1 MAAYIP
7 KHAARDAA
15 ACPVPVRSERRKL
28 APNAIAA
35 AKTYVPAKPA
45 TEVVEINARTSE
57 EEDVDPL
64 TKKSFTYVPKSNEG
78 LVRPAPT
85 HINIDPDQPL
95 LRQVG
100 ILPSGDPLNPRTQL
114 SDINYDSSDY
124 EHFLQAYR
132 VAMIKVSMAKTATI
146 EVRPISTTDEDS
158 LRRSSTSSFTRRS
171 SNAHSVFEKIGN
183 YIKPSRPESV
193 YSTSSWMTSQTAE
206 TSPMASR
213 RGSTMTHR
221 CSNGSMYKE
230 SKEMDRDA
238 AAIEK
243 AVLESWDGRRRS
255 KVSTSPIAPGIKRF
269 GSNTAVR
276 S

>member
-1 MAAYIP
+1 MAAYVP

-15 ACPVPVRSERRKL
+15 ALPVPAKSERRKL

-45 TEVVEINARTSE
+45 TEVGEVNPRTSE
-57 EEDVDPL
+57 EEDIDPM
-64 TKKSFTYVPKSNEG
+64 TKKSFTYVPKSNGG

-85 HINIDPDQPL
+85 NINIDPDQPL
-95 LRQVG
+95 LRKVG

-114 SDINYDSSDY
+114 SDANYDSSDY

-132 VAMIKVSMAKTATI
+132 VAMTKVSMAKTATI
-146 EVRPISTTDEDS
+146 EVKPIITTDEES

-183 YIKPSRPESV
+183 YIKPSRPESG
-193 YSTSSWMTSQTAE
+193 YSTSSWMTSQTAD

-213 RGSTMTHR
+213 RGSAMTQR
-221 CSNGSMYKE
+221 WSNGSICKE
-230 SKEMDRDA
+230 SKEVDRDA

-255 KVSTSPIAPGIKRF
+255 KVASSPISPVIKRF
-269 GSNTAVR
+269 GSNTSVR
-276 S
+276 P